1 MGRRTDGR
9 VERFFSN
16 GGWIDGWIVAG
27 ERVATEETR
36 VGTSFVRVVRVVRW
50 RDARGRDARATG
62 DGNDRI
68 ETRILERRRVGDGD
82 ARDERDGDEGG
93 GDCGGCAGVGGGEE
107 GGEGGEPGAGR

>member
-1 MGRRTDGR
+1 MDGSI
-9 VERFFSN
+9 V
-16 GGWIDGWIVAG
+16 VAG

-36 VGTSFVRVVRVVRW
+36 VGTSVVRVVRVVRW

-82 ARDERDGDEGG
+82 ARDERDGDGG
-93 GDCGGCAGVGGGEE
+93 GDERGDGSKAVDVVRAGDARGGVVDGERDDAGARRR
-107 GGEGGEPGAGR
+107 GAQT